1 MPTFEIESSGRI
13 ERTAVYYNG
22 EQLGGIR
29 EIFLNMDEDG
39 TFDAIIQYEGSDK
52 EIYTKSIF
60 EEYLDNIKTVEPSFT
75 EEEARMLRKLTID
88 SDGDIEDTL
97 VLINDAEEFGIVEIL
112 LHIKVSK
119 AESGIKNWL
128 KSKKNLTEKEEFRAE
143 IIYRNEDDS
152 LETENIF

>member
-39 TFDAIIQYEGSDK
+39 TFDAIIQYEGTDK

-60 EEYLDNIKTVEPSFT
+60 EEYLDNIKTVKPSFT
-75 EEEARMLRKLTID
+75 EEEAQMLRKLTID

-112 LHIKVSK
+112 VHIKVSK
-119 AESGIKNWL
+119 AGSGIKNWL

-143 IIYRNEDDS
+143 ITYRNEDDS
-152 LETENIF
+152 LDTENIF